1 MKYVVLLILILTLLT
16 VDLPLVQQLRNQ
28 LITLVGLAAEQE
40 YGDDETASK
49 IRQLVT
55 SHFNQFSDKE
65 EAYIKPA
72 ISSSRQLKA
81 FYQSYCIKPQF
92 NPRLSSQNVTLVCK
106 HIHNHIDEVEAE
118 LIRRHPGRQ
127 KSS

>member
-28 LITLVGLAAEQE
+28 LITLVGLAAERE

-72 ISSSRQLKA
+72 ISSSRQLKT

-92 NPRLSSQNVTLVCK
+92 NQRLSSQNVTLVCK